1 MHKCMI
7 FRTHKCMDVS
17 VSILSIFKCMF
28 AFGDTQ
34 VYVPRWAGGHV
45 PSSSQPYFRVQVEAE
60 WRSCTVIRF
69 QWGHRR
75 IRPSGKSRA
84 RGHLAQANS
93 CQTPA
98 PPVTPCHVTL

>member
-1 MHKCMI
+1 MI
-7 FRTHKCMDVS
+7 FRTHQCMDVG
-17 VSILSIFKCMF
+17 VSIFKCMF

-98 PPVTPCHVTL
+98 PPVTLCHVTL